1 MTSEVRSLSFLGR
14 RSRWNRHSKSFDRVR
29 VRARARVRCNANL
42 AQSLDMSHSDSP
54 PNNNAP
60 TNSKC
65 ISAFPHSYSYSYS
78 LLLLLLTTP
87 SLYSHHLPQSHRVC
101 TRAYNS
107 ASHRFEEH
115 CSVNQAGVGH
125 GTTRHDRFRVS
136 RSQVQLPKASPSFNY
151 HARGQGTS
159 HFGKANERVLT

>member
-29 VRARARVRCNANL
+29 VRARVRVRCNANL

-65 ISAFPHSYSYSYS
+65 ISAFPHSYSP
-78 LLLLLLTTP
+78 TPTPTPTPTP
-87 SLYSHHLPQSHRVC
+87 SLYSHHLPQSHRVR

-151 HARGQGTS
+151 HARGQGVS